1 MKNYPTNKIIGK
13 KAAQLKMLFV
23 YFENNGLTFSPNE
36 RILITGEAVNVI
48 TLGHTKSDNI
58 HRMMTTTDDF

>member
-1 MKNYPTNKIIGK
+1 
-13 KAAQLKMLFV
+13 MLFV

-58 HRMMTTTDDF
+58 KRMITLTGDFLLSDH